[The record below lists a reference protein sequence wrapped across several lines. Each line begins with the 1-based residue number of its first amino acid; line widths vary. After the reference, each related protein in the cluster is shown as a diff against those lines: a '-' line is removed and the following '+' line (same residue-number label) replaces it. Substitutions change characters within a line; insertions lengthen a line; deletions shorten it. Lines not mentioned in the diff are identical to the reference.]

1 MTDWMLVE
9 RQIDAALGPRGR
21 PVAVAFAVDA
31 PPGVARFEGTEPSGC
46 SFWRVAAGGRTFYT
60 VPGDH
65 LNCAIGSYTHSVP
78 VPLERAG
85 ELEQVL
91 ELMAG
96 IGYVKMEEIPRIP
109 RLERA
114 PGAVVYAPLGD
125 TPVEPD
131 VVLVTGRPGQVMLLV
146 EAAARAGVASRL
158 PMLGRPTCMALPA
171 VHAGGG
177 LVASLGCVGNRHYTG
192 LADDELYVA
201 LAGADAPRAAAELEA
216 VAAANRT
223 LAAYHAGRRRE
234 LASE

>member
-1 MTDWMLVE
+1 
-9 RQIDAALGPRGR
+9 
-21 PVAVAFAVDA
+21 VAVAFADAA

-46 SFWRVAAGGRTFYT
+46 SFWRLAAAGRTFYT

-91 ELMAG
+91 EQMVG
-96 IGYVKMEEIPRIP
+96 IGYVKMEEIPGIP

-131 VVLVTGRPGQVMLLV
+131 VVLVAGRPGQVMLLA
-146 EAAARAGVASRL
+146 EAAARAGVPSRL

-171 VHAGGG
+171 VRAAGG

-201 LAGADAPRAAAELEA
+201 LAGADAPRAAAELDA

-223 LAAYHAGRRRE
+223 LAAYHAGRRRQ